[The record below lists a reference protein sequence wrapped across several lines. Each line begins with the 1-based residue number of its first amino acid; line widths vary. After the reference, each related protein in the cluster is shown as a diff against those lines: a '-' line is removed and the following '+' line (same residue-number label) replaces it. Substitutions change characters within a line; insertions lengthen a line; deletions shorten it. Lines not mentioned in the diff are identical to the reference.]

1 MIAVEEALHLILDQ
15 IHPLGR
21 ERLNIIQCLGR
32 VLGED
37 IVARR
42 SIPPWDNSA
51 MDGYAVR
58 WQDIQK
64 ASSKKGVV
72 LTVLADLPAGRVFTG
87 EVGPGEA
94 VRIMTGAPLPR
105 GADTVVQVEETKKF
119 ADTVRI
125 SARPEKGKN
134 IRRAGEDVKAGERV
148 LEEGT
153 ILRPAHIGLLASMQR
168 SIVSVYEVPR
178 VAILSTGDELLEIDE
193 PWQEGK
199 IVNSNSYSL
208 TAQVL
213 ECGALPLQL
222 GIARDQRDDLAA
234 KIQQGLVADILV
246 TSGGVSVGDYDLVK
260 AMLRELGKMNFWKVA
275 MRPGQ
280 PLAFGMVFGKPLFG
294 LPGNPVSSM
303 VSFEQF
309 VRPSILKMAG
319 HRQLFRPTIKA
330 LLKQDIE
337 KKAGL
342 IHFIRC
348 RLVRQGTQIYA
359 STTGEQGSG
368 ILSSMVKAQ
377 GLIVLPA
384 EGTRVRVGQKVE
396 VILLDPTFSHTP
408 FPTYFTPSDHR
419 PRRKKNH

>member
-1 MIAVEEALHLILDQ
+1 MIAVEEAIHRILDQ
-15 IHPLGR
+15 IHPLGK
-21 ERLNIIQCLGR
+21 ERLNILQSLGR

-37 IVARR
+37 IIAPRN
-42 SIPPWDNSA
+42 IPPWHNSA

-58 WQDIQK
+58 WQDIQN

-72 LTVLADLPAGRVFTG
+72 LTVLADLPAGRIFRG
-87 EVGPGEA
+87 EVNPGEA
-94 VRIMTGAPLPR
+94 VRIMTGAPLPQ
-105 GADTVVQVEETKKF
+105 GADTVVQVE
-119 ADTVRI
+119 DTEKAGDQVKI
-125 SARPEKGKN
+125 LAAPEKGKN
-134 IRRAGEDVKAGERV
+134 IRQAGEDVTAGERI
-148 LEEGT
+148 LEEGNL
-153 ILRPAHIGLLASMQR
+153 LRPAHIGLLASMQR
-168 SIVSVYEVPR
+168 SLASVYQAPR

-193 PWQEGK
+193 PWEEGK

-208 TAQVL
+208 AAQVL

-222 GIARDQRDDLAA
+222 GIARDKPGDLSA
-234 KIQQGLVADILV
+234 KIQQGLTADILV

-260 AMLRELGKMNFWKVA
+260 GMLQELGKMNFWKVA

-280 PLAFGMVFGKPLFG
+280 PLAFGEVFGKPLFG

-319 HRQLFRPTIKA
+319 HRNLFRATVKA
-330 LLKQDIE
+330 RLGENIE

-348 RLVRQGTQIYA
+348 RLVHEGELIYA
-359 STTGEQGSG
+359 WTTGEQGSG

-377 GLIVLPA
+377 GLIVLPPEENLA
-384 EGTRVRVGQKVE
+384 RAGQEVN
-396 VILLDPTFSHTP
+396 VILLDPTFSNTP
-408 FPTYFTPSDHR
+408 FPSYLTPSGDR
-419 PRRKKNH
+419 

>member
-21 ERLNIIQCLGR
+21 ERLNILQSLGR

-37 IVARR
+37 IIARR
-42 SIPPWDNSA
+42 NIPPWDNSA

-64 ASSKKGVV
+64 ASVKKGVI
-72 LTVLADLPAGRVFTG
+72 LTVLADLPAGRIFTG

-105 GADTVVQVEETKKF
+105 GTDTIVQVEETKKF
-119 ADTVRI
+119 DDTVRI
-125 SARPEKGKN
+125 FARPEKGKN

-148 LEEGT
+148 LEEGS

-168 SIVSVYEVPR
+168 SIVSIYEVPR

-193 PWQEGK
+193 PWEEGK

-208 TAQVL
+208 AAQVL

-222 GIARDQRDDLAA
+222 GIARDRPGDLTA
-234 KIQQGLVADILV
+234 KIHQGLVADILV

-260 AMLRELGKMNFWKVA
+260 AMLKDLGKMNFWKVA

-330 LLKQDIE
+330 LLRENIE

-342 IHFIRC
+342 LHFIRC
-348 RLVRQGTQIYA
+348 RLVREGEKIYA
-359 STTGEQGSG
+359 ATTGEQGSG

-377 GLIVLPA
+377 GLIVLPQ
-384 EGTRVRVGQKVE
+384 EGTLARAGHKVE
-396 VILLDPTFSHTP
+396 VMLLDPTFSNTP
-408 FPTYFTPSDHR
+408 FPSYLTPSD
-419 PRRKKNH
+419 NE